1 MRAGSNQLPSD
12 PQRGLDVWS
21 TAHGWVAHVQV
32 VSSGSADDM
41 GKAAAAIE
49 EAWDGTPTG
58 RRIGRFMP
66 DRRHL
71 HSFC

>member
-1 MRAGSNQLPSD
+1 MEHGD
-12 PQRGLDVWS
+12 
-21 TAHGWVAHVQV
+21 GWVAHVQV
-32 VSSGSADDM
+32 VFSGSADDM
-41 GKAAAAIE
+41 GKAGAAIE

-58 RRIGRFMP
+58 RRRGRFMP

>member
-1 MRAGSNQLPSD
+1 VEHGD
-12 PQRGLDVWS
+12 
-21 TAHGWVAHVQV
+21 GWVAHVQV

-41 GKAAAAIE
+41 GKAAAAVE
-49 EAWDGTPTG
+49 EAWDGTSTG